1 MPWDYSKRVSPP
13 VQATGKAVSKG
24 GTYQTK
30 GKGKGKARYQWPT
43 PEAAYGPKVSGPKYF
58 ATEWDDAE
66 WVEWDDYEQARQTS
80 EETDRK
86 LRKSLRTLKE
96 LALEYPE
103 GGYDIKIEEI
113 QEQLDTIQQEAHS
126 KVPLPKRLQ
135 RSNQKITKL
144 EAKTAKL
151 AEQAKSLAL
160 TIEQNQQWLKE
171 VEESIKATDEALKE
185 QNKENSEIA
194 HLMAEA
200 GDDEDEDEDEDKDE
214 FMGPPPKRR
223 SNVNTPRDQQAPQ
236 QAKLLMSQI
245 DPDGQLYK
253 DLESFCRAGERP
265 KGKTNQK
272 EEAPNTPTGH
282 QEGKGKAKGQVPKP
296 DQPHKNTEDT
306 PNKGEGHSSDSKED
320 GDRSRSPPAG
330 RAGAKGSSSGSNK
343 KSGSATA

>member
-1 MPWDYSKRVSPP
+1 MK
-13 VQATGKAVSKG
+13 
-24 GTYQTK
+24 
-30 GKGKGKARYQWPT
+30 
-43 PEAAYGPKVSGPKYF
+43 
-58 ATEWDDAE
+58 ATEE
-66 WVEWDDYEQARQTS
+66 K
-80 EETDRK
+80 DRN
-86 LRKSLRTLKE
+86 LRKSRRTLKE

-103 GGYDIKIEEI
+103 GGYEIKIEEI

-200 GDDEDEDEDEDKDE
+200 GDEEEEDEDEDE
-214 FMGPPPKRR
+214 FMGPPKRR

-236 QAKLLMSQI
+236 NAKLLMSQI

-253 DLESFCRAGERP
+253 DLESFCRAGDRP

-272 EEAPNTPTGH
+272 EQAPSIPTGH

-296 DQPHKNTEDT
+296 DEPHKNTEDT

-330 RAGAKGSSSGSNK
+330 RAGAKGSSSGGTNK
-343 KSGSATA
+343 KSGTVTTYTTYA